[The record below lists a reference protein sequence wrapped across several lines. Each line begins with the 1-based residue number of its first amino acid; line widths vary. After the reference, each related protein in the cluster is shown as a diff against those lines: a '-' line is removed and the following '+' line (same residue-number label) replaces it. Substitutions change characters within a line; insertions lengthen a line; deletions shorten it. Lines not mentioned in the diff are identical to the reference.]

1 MNAGLKDNAL
11 HTFSIHNQSQ
21 EATQGSKLSLSTLQV
36 FDLSSDF
43 SNYSKF
49 LPDIRNVKF
58 ASSEYYLSEFTNV
71 YQVGLNAQILRENI
85 LDYCDGKGLTEQISS
100 EKVLFRNIST

>member
-1 MNAGLKDNAL
+1 MWKWIPSIDSPLANDLLDKNLIDSLMSLIGNYFSGMNAGLKDNAL
-11 HTFSIHNQSQ
+11 HISIHNQSQ

-71 YQVGLNAQILRENI
+71 YK
-85 LDYCDGKGLTEQISS
+85 LD
-100 EKVLFRNIST
+100 